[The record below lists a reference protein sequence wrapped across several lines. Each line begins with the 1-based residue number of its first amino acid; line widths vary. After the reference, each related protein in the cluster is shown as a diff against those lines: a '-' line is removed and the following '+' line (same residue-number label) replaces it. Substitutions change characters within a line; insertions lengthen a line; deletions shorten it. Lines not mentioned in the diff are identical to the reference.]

1 MKDEIQELKN
11 IIHEIEN
18 GEDTSDYDIKEKL
31 ENYLTTLDE
40 IEKFAEIINEKSL
53 FIKLL
58 IKELQTKEQL

>member
-11 IIHEIEN
+11 IIH
-18 GEDTSDYDIKEKL
+18 
-31 ENYLTTLDE
+31 E

-58 IKELQTKEQL
+58 IKELQTKEQLW